1 MLPEQ
6 AAPSKEM
13 TDSRVED
20 LQEKLRRR
28 EDRLSAMRES
38 LAQQTAEA
46 TQSVAREA
54 VLTDRLDRA
63 TQQYHAISTEHTATR
78 TALDRA
84 RTTLTRYR
92 VLIDRAYGPQSDLR
106 SPRHLGGG
114 SGGDGGGSGGG
125 NLAHHASAATGDDD
139 DDDDILGRGVV
150 DDSIAEHDTVL
161 DMSSG
166 DAATDAALEASVAQA
181 AVHAKSGLLGRYRV
195 SLLAAKRNAAA
206 TQRRWEAQARL
217 VVGLQTQ
224 LATSAEQMRG
234 MAAQVAAWAPRVDH
248 LEHLLQNIQDNKAR
262 EKGMEMEMEM
272 VGGQEEQKPC
282 TGGGGGAADEGHR
295 AAAAAAAA
303 AAATPTPTTAAT
315 TATTATT
322 GTTST
327 TTAMGG
333 LDGACQTDLDGK
345 MVRELIKLKTT
356 VLPTLTARLSA
367 ANAAVAASQAA
378 SHAATNM
385 HREDLSLAT
394 ARCHAVEENL
404 RATAE
409 ALVLLRE
416 QKESVER
423 DHEAQTRAWTATQ
436 QRHEATM
443 TSWRD
448 TARKAEK
455 QTQDVRMKLAAKD
468 AELKQAL
475 EKVKKKKKKKK

>member
-139 DDDDILGRGVV
+139 DDDILGRGVV

-262 EKGMEMEMEM
+262 EKGMEMEM

-295 AAAAAAAA
+295 AAAAAAA

-475 EKVKKKKKKKK
+475 EKVKKKKRRKKKKEP